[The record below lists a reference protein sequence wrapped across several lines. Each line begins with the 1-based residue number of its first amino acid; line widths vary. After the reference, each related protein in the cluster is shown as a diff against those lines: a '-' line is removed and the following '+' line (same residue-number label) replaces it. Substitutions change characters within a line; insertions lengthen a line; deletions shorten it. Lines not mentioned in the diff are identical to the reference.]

1 MRLRPWIMQLDHM
14 VTATSY
20 WGQCRRGRKRQATE
34 REFCLFAILT
44 ASLNQNPI
52 RYFACSN
59 LDHSR
64 SFFPVLP
71 KNFIKLLAHFAMLI

>member
-34 REFCLFAILT
+34 REFWRFARLT
-44 ASLNQNPI
+44 AWPYQTPI
-52 RYFACSN
+52 RYSPCSN
-59 LDHSR
+59 LDYSR

-71 KNFIKLLAHFAMLI
+71 QNFINLRARFAMLI